1 MQIETERLILRRF
14 CKSDLQDLY
23 EYLSDEEVVR
33 FEPYKPMDLQEAEN
47 TLNWRMT
54 TEEMLAV
61 ELKASGQMIGNV
73 YLGQRDFEARELGFV
88 FNRQYWGQGYAR
100 ESCNA
105 LMQHAF
111 ATGVHRI
118 YGECDPENVHSW
130 RLLERL
136 GFRREAHLREN
147 VYFWKDEQGNPV
159 WKDTL
164 VYAILNEGDK

>member
-61 ELKASGQMIGNV
+61 ELKASGKMIGNV
-73 YLGQRDFEARELGFV
+73 YLGQRDFEVRELGFV

-100 ESCNA
+100 ESCKA

>member
-61 ELKASGQMIGNV
+61 ELKASGKMIGNV

>member
-33 FEPYKPMDLQEAEN
+33 FEPYKPMDLQEVEN
-47 TLNWRMT
+47 TLSWRIS

-61 ELKASGQMIGNV
+61 ELKASGKLIGNV

-100 ESCNA
+100 ESCEA
-105 LMQHAF
+105 LIQQAF

-118 YGECDPENVHSW
+118 YAECDPENIHSW
-130 RLLERL
+130 RLLEKL

-147 VYFWKDEQGNPV
+147 VFFWKDEQGNPI

>member
-1 MQIETERLILRRF
+1 MEIETERLILRRF

-33 FEPYKPMDLQEAEN
+33 FEPYKPMDLQEVEN
-47 TLNWRMT
+47 TLNWRIS

-61 ELKASGQMIGNV
+61 ELKASGKLIGNV

-100 ESCNA
+100 ESCEA
-105 LMQHAF
+105 LIQQAF
-111 ATGVHRI
+111 AAGVHRI
-118 YGECDPENVHSW
+118 YAECDPENVHSW
-130 RLLERL
+130 RLLEKL
-136 GFRREAHLREN
+136 GFRREGYLREN

>member
-33 FEPYKPMDLQEAEN
+33 FEPYKPMDLQEVEN
-47 TLNWRMT
+47 TLNWRIS

-61 ELKASGQMIGNV
+61 ELKASGKMIGNI

-100 ESCNA
+100 ESCEA
-105 LMQHAF
+105 LIQQAF

-118 YGECDPENVHSW
+118 YAECDPENVHSW
-130 RLLERL
+130 RLLEKL
-136 GFRREAHLREN
+136 GFRREGYLREN

>member
-33 FEPYKPMDLQEAEN
+33 FEPYKPMDLQEVEN
-47 TLNWRMT
+47 TLNWRIS

-61 ELKASGQMIGNV
+61 ELKASGKLIGNV

-88 FNRQYWGQGYAR
+88 FNRQYWGHGYAR
-100 ESCNA
+100 ESCEA
-105 LMQHAF
+105 LIQQAF

-118 YGECDPENVHSW
+118 YAECDPENVHSW
-130 RLLERL
+130 RLLEKL
-136 GFRREAHLREN
+136 GFRREGYLREN

>member
-61 ELKASGQMIGNV
+61 ELKASGKMIGNV

-100 ESCNA
+100 ESCEA
-105 LMQHAF
+105 VLQQAF

-118 YGECDPENVHSW
+118 YAECDPENVHSW
-130 RLLERL
+130 RLLEKQ

>member
-14 CKSDLQDLY
+14 CKSNLQDLY

-61 ELKASGQMIGNV
+61 ELKASGKMIGNV

-100 ESCNA
+100 ESCEA

>member
-33 FEPYKPMDLQEAEN
+33 FEPYKPMDLQEVEN
-47 TLNWRMT
+47 TLNWRIS

-61 ELKASGQMIGNV
+61 ELKASGKMIGNI

-100 ESCNA
+100 ESCEA
-105 LMQHAF
+105 LIQQAF
-111 ATGVHRI
+111 AAGVHRI
-118 YGECDPENVHSW
+118 YAECDPENVHSW
-130 RLLERL
+130 RLLEKL
-136 GFRREAHLREN
+136 GFRREGYLREN

>member
-33 FEPYKPMDLQEAEN
+33 FEPCKPMDWQEVEN

-61 ELKASGQMIGNV
+61 ELKASGKMIGNV

-100 ESCNA
+100 ESCKA

-111 ATGVHRI
+111 ATGAAPYLWGMRS
-118 YGECDPENVHSW
+118 GECPFLETAGEAGLSSG
-130 RLLERL
+130 RLSSGECVFLE
-136 GFRREAHLREN
+136 G
-147 VYFWKDEQGNPV
+147 
-159 WKDTL
+159 
-164 VYAILNEGDK
+164 

>member
-33 FEPYKPMDLQEAEN
+33 FEPYKPMDLREVEN
-47 TLNWRMT
+47 TLNWRIS

-61 ELKASGQMIGNV
+61 ELKARGKMIGNV

-100 ESCNA
+100 ESCEA
-105 LMQHAF
+105 LIQQAF

-118 YGECDPENVHSW
+118 YGECDPENIHSW
-130 RLLERL
+130 RLLEKL
-136 GFRREAHLREN
+136 GFRREGYLREN